1 MAKRTTDLA
10 VISAPLVEGG
20 NILDELGGVLTDS
33 DRAYL
38 QKADD
43 SISVLTAA
51 EDALQARIAE
61 MKKRMKE
68 TPLAK
73 QLAEAQGKL
82 KQVKEMRRERSTM
95 VRGVIEARLVESG
108 KGTFG
113 EEVLALPALSGRKR
127 S

>member
-10 VISAPLVEGG
+10 VISAPLAEGG
-20 NILDELGGVLTDS
+20 SILDELGGVLTDS

-73 QLAEAQGKL
+73 QLAEAQEKL

-113 EEVLALPALSGRKR
+113 EEVLALPTLSGRKR